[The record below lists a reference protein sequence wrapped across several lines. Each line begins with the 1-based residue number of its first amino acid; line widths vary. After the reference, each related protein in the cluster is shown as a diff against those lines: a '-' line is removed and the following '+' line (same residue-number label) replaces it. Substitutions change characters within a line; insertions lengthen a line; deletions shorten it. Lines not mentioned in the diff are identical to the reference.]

1 MKESIILQPFGPVLW
16 RIIKDAVKALRKW
29 IRTDIH

>member
-1 MKESIILQPFGPVLW
+1 MRENIILQPFGPVIW
-16 RIIKDAVKALRKW
+16 RIIKDAVMALRKW